1 MSKIIEEY
9 LGGLQNCI
17 EEISRQN
24 IEEIADTVFNAYEK
38 GHRIFIMGNGGSAA
52 TASHFAC
59 DLQKNTA
66 AKGKQRMRATAL
78 TDNLS
83 VITAIA
89 NDVEYNAVFEEQLID
104 QIDKGDVV
112 IGITASGNSQNVL
125 QAIKYAKNN
134 GAIAVGLIGF
144 GGGKLKDLADKS
156 ITLSCCDYGQVEDMH
171 LVLEHIITS
180 LVKSKIHAL

>member
-1 MSKIIEEY
+1 MPKIIEEY
-9 LGGLQNCI
+9 LSGLQDCI

-24 IEEIADTVFNAYEK
+24 IEEIADIIFNAYEK

-66 AKGKQRMRATAL
+66 VKGKPRMRATSL
-78 TDNLS
+78 TDNLA

-89 NDVEYNAVFEEQLID
+89 NDVEYDAVFEEQLID

-125 QAIKYAKNN
+125 NAMQYAKAG

-144 GGGKLKDLADKS
+144 GGGKLKDMADKS

-180 LVKSKIHAL
+180 LVKSKTHAL

>member
-1 MSKIIEEY
+1 MSKIIEDY
-9 LGGLQNCI
+9 LSGLQNCI

-24 IEEIADTVFNAYEK
+24 IGEIADTVFAAYQK

-59 DLQKNTA
+59 DLLKNTA
-66 AKGKQRMRATAL
+66 AKGQPRMRATAL

-89 NDVEYNAVFEEQLID
+89 NDVDYNAVFEQQLID